1 MKTSA
6 NKKYKLYLF
15 DLGLIIKDRA
25 LNAKDDLA
33 NEQENTNGFM
43 YESGRLIAFNEVI
56 SIMQQQADGFGIDL
70 EELNLNDIDPDKD
83 LT

>member
-1 MKTSA
+1 VKNSA

-15 DLGLIIKDRA
+15 DLGQIIKDRA
-25 LNAKDDLA
+25 LSAKDDLA
-33 NEQENTNGFM
+33 NEQRNTNGFM
-43 YESGRLIAFNEVI
+43 YESGRLMAFNEVI

-70 EELNLNDIDPDKD
+70 GELNLSDIDPDKD

>member
-1 MKTSA
+1 VKNSA
-6 NKKYKLYLF
+6 DKKYKYYLF
-15 DLGLIIKDRA
+15 DLGQIIKDRA
-25 LNAKDDLA
+25 LNAKGDLA

-43 YESGRLIAFNEVI
+43 YESGRLMAFNEVI